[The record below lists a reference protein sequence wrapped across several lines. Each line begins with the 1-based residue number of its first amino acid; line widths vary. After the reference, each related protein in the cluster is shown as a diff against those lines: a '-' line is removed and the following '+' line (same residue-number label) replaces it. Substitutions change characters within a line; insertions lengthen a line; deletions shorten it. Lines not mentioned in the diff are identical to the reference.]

1 MGSERVHHRVRGRRV
16 KALGMNGAMAKV
28 AVALAALAAWSGM
41 AREAWE
47 RGSIALLDGVP
58 WVFTVQDDGTASIQ
72 GGHACGDVVVPA
84 SIGCYPVTSISRRAF
99 FNCSG
104 MTSVAVPAGVGRIGD
119 SAFEGCSGLSSVTLP
134 DGVTDIGWYAFRNC
148 TGLSS
153 VTMPDSV
160 TNLAGYVLEG
170 CSSLTA
176 VTLPRGVEALPA
188 GLFRRCTGLAS
199 VSIPDSVKDIQ
210 VTAFYGCSG
219 LASVVVPNGV
229 TNIGHGAFAACTGL
243 ASAMIPDSVLCLD
256 GAFYGCTGLKT
267 LHVPASWAGTRM
279 PETAGIPEDCTI
291 MFGDAPPPETAG
303 TP

>member
-28 AVALAALAAWSGM
+28 AAVLVALAAWSGV
-41 AREAWE
+41 AREAWK
-47 RGSIALLDGVP
+47 RGSIALLDGEP
-58 WVFTVQDDGTASIQ
+58 WVYTVQDDGTASIQ
-72 GGHACGDVVVPA
+72 GGPGCGDVVIPS
-84 SIGCYPVTSISRRAF
+84 SIGCYPVTAISRRAF

-134 DGVTDIGWYAFRNC
+134 DGVTDIGFQAFRNC
-148 TGLSS
+148 TGLVSA
-153 VTMPDSV
+153 TMPDSV
-160 TNLAGYVLEG
+160 TNLPGYVFEG
-170 CSSLTA
+170 CCSLTA
-176 VTLPRGVEALPA
+176 VVLPRGVETLNA

-199 VSIPDSVKDIQ
+199 VTIPDSVKDIQ

-243 ASAMIPDSVLCLD
+243 ASVTLPDSVSCLD
-256 GAFYGCTGLKT
+256 GAFYGCNGLKT
-267 LHVPASWAGTRM
+267 LHVPAAWEGTRM
-279 PETAGIPEDCTI
+279 LETAGIPEECTI
-291 MFGDAPPPETAG
+291 VFGAAPPPEAEAQ
-303 TP
+303 P